1 MNTDS
6 KINQLAD
13 ILSSMKQVTVAVS
26 GGVDSMTLA
35 YFAHQVLGTNAMMVH
50 AISPAVPPT
59 DSQRVSEYAHEQGW
73 HYRTVEAGE
82 IAREEYLNN
91 PVNRCYFCKSCLYS
105 TLASLGS
112 GQLISGT
119 NMDDLGDYRP
129 GLIAAKE
136 HHVRHPY
143 VEADINKATVRAIA
157 KNLGLDSLA
166 MLPASPCLAS
176 RVETGT
182 VINPAQ
188 LTLINHIELMVRQ
201 KIDTDNI
208 RCRLSSHCL
217 EIQLD
222 QSTLSRLSEE
232 QKEILR
238 TAARLMASVAGLQF
252 PITIAPYRRGSA
264 FLRNS

>member
-1 MNTDS
+1 MNTAS
-6 KINQLAD
+6 KINQLAE

-35 YFAHQVLGTNAMMVH
+35 YVAHQVLGTNAAIVH

-59 DSQRVSEYAHEQGW
+59 DSQRVSEYANEQGW
-73 HYRTVEAGE
+73 HYRTVETGE

-105 TLASLGS
+105 TLASLGL

-119 NMDDLGDYRP
+119 NTDDLGDYRP
-129 GLIAAKE
+129 GAKE

-157 KNLGLDSLA
+157 KNLRLDSLA
-166 MLPASPCLAS
+166 QLPASPCLAS

-222 QSTLSRLSEE
+222 QSTLSCLSED